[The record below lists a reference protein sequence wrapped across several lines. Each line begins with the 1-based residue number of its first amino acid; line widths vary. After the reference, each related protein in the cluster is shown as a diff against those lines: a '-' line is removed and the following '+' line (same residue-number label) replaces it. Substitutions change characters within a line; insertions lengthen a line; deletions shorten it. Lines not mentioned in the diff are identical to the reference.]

1 MPAPTTPDDTG
12 PASPQAD
19 TAAPAPA
26 RRRTLPPAVG
36 LLIVVAL
43 SITTAAV
50 LIQRSA
56 LPPASYPPASE
67 ADRER
72 VRPQGSTSQIDRID
86 DEFDLAGLTLDRE
99 HIISPSPNKDDIPSL
114 TTADAR
120 PPGYQ
125 PPDHHHWE
133 GQRPPAVVNASEDT
147 LVPDDTDIIGV
158 TVNGQSRAYPHTLLD
173 RHECINDTLGGVP
186 IAVTYC
192 PLCDS
197 ATIFDR
203 RMGQGENQ
211 VTLEFGVSGLLYNS
225 NVLLYD
231 RTHHALWSQVMLTA
245 VSGPFAGQPLRYL
258 DGWAITTLGQWK
270 QLHPDTTL
278 VTYDTGLRRYPPRT
292 YARRGYPGYF
302 ESDRLIF
309 PVNQED
315 DRLPHKTP
323 VIGVVHGGSA
333 RAYLVSAID
342 RVWQDTLGDGASITL
357 RGDGQGGVA
366 VVDMPEG
373 TQVTHTFWYA
383 WVAFHPET
391 ELVTELPEEEE
402 E

>member
-1 MPAPTTPDDTG
+1 MPDPTTPDGPDPGSPTPDGPG
-12 PASPQAD
+12 PAGRKP
-19 TAAPAPA
+19 
-26 RRRTLPPAVG
+26 LPPALG
-36 LLIVVAL
+36 LIIVVAL
-43 SITTAAV
+43 LTATAV
-50 LIQRSA
+50 IIASKRSPIRNA
-56 LPPASYPPASE
+56 SPGATPPAQRPHNASTGQLE
-67 ADRER
+67 
-72 VRPQGSTSQIDRID
+72 RID

-99 HIISPSPNKDDIPSL
+99 HIVSPSPNKDDIPSL

-133 GQRPPAVVNASEDT
+133 GHRPPAVVNASEDH

-158 TVNGQSRAYPHTLLD
+158 TVNGESRAYPHTLLD

-203 RMGQGENQ
+203 RMGKGDQQ

-231 RTHHALWSQVMLTA
+231 RTHHALWSQVQLTA

-270 QLHPDTTL
+270 QKHPDTTL
-278 VTYDTGLRRYPPRT
+278 VTYDTGLRRYPAWA
-292 YARRGYPGYF
+292 YERRGYPDYF
-302 ESDRLIF
+302 EHDMLMF
-309 PVNQED
+309 PVTRED
-315 DRLPHKTP
+315 DRLPNKTP
-323 VIGVVHGGSA
+323 VIGVVLGDTR
-333 RAYLVSAID
+333 RAYLVSAIQGQ
-342 RVWQDTLGDGASITL
+342 WQDTLGTDATL
-357 RGDGQGGVA
+357 TLQGDGQGGVA

-373 TQVTHTFWYA
+373 TQVTHTYWYA

-391 ELVTELPEEEE
+391 ELVTQMPTDD
-402 E
+402 